1 MIYLSVHNEKCTG
14 CRACEFACSYHHRK
28 VFNPRLSSLHIHRN
42 EREGTISI
50 ITWNHLTKEEKKQR
64 LPCDRCLG
72 EPEPL
77 CVKYCVTGA
86 IAKKV
91 EEL

>member
-1 MIYLSVHNEKCTG
+1 MIYLSVYDEKCTG

-28 VFNPRLSSLHIHRN
+28 VFNPRLASLHIRRN
-42 EREGTISI
+42 EKQGAISI
-50 ITWNHLTKEEKKQR
+50 LPWAKLTKKEKEKR

-77 CVKYCVTGA
+77 CVKYCLPGA
-86 IAKKV
+86 IVKKV
-91 EEL
+91 GEL